1 MLRSQL
7 VDQDSKASHHP
18 CSKRWQ
24 RSGKQFSDKR
34 IIVRLFPHSFSHKKY
49 ADISLSI
56 SNHLQ
61 QSWHFKIT
69 LPLCSLNTI
78 YVLCTCKRPH
88 ELTHTNEPC
97 DRYIAILN
105 LDNLFDNDSII
116 YKNDFLQQQGPIYMH
131 IKEYWWPFM
140 NKIYFF

>member
-1 MLRSQL
+1 M
-7 VDQDSKASHHP
+7 
-18 CSKRWQ
+18 
-24 RSGKQFSDKR
+24 
-34 IIVRLFPHSFSHKKY
+34 RLFPHSFSHKKY

-88 ELTHTNEPC
+88 ELTHTNEPR
-97 DRYIAILN
+97 DRYIAILD
-105 LDNLFDNDSII
+105 LDNLFDNDSIYI
-116 YKNDFLQQQGPIYMH
+116 YIYIHTVYICYIDKHGIWATVLCNLIVSSTSRLSLH
-131 IKEYWWPFM
+131 IIQSSTWTKTIILKQNAITYWDTVC
-140 NKIYFF
+140 Y

>member
-24 RSGKQFSDKR
+24 RSGKQFSDKQ

-88 ELTHTNEPC
+88 ELTHTNEPR
-97 DRYIAILN
+97 DRHIAILD
-105 LDNLFDNDSII
+105 LDNLLDNDSIRI
-116 YKNDFLQQQGPIYMH
+116 SQILVLNTRLSSCRA
-131 IKEYWWPFM
+131 
-140 NKIYFF
+140 